1 MPNKGSVVNL
11 SLKNTYG
18 NYAYY
23 DNLAYYEEHVKEL
36 TQTLQE
42 FSSLRCF
49 TLYIRHKLI
58 KDKIFDDLVAELNRL
73 QLIRIDI
80 VIESSYA
87 KEEVYDWTQDLAAGE
102 VRKTYQDWFE
112 EKPTE

>member
-1 MPNKGSVVNL
+1 
-11 SLKNTYG
+11 
-18 NYAYY
+18 
-23 DNLAYYEEHVKEL
+23 
-36 TQTLQE
+36 
-42 FSSLRCF
+42 
-49 TLYIRHKLI
+49 
-58 KDKIFDDLVAELNRL
+58 LVAELNRL

-87 KEEVYDWTQDLAAGE
+87 KEEVYDWTQDLTAGE